1 MGLYMKFISKIDE
14 VREKKGLTTLEL
26 AEKAGLSSQA
36 IFKAR
41 QDEGIA
47 ECRLSTL
54 AKIGGALGV
63 KTKRLY
69 DEPGESPPKEE

>member
-1 MGLYMKFISKIDE
+1 MKFVSRIDE
-14 VREKKGLTTLEL
+14 IREKKGMTTLEI
-26 AEKAGLSSQA
+26 AEKAGISRQA

-54 AKIGGALGV
+54 GHIADALGV
-63 KTKRLY
+63 KAKRLF
-69 DEPGESPPKEE
+69 DEVEEERHHDR

>member
-1 MGLYMKFISKIDE
+1 MKFISKIDE
-14 VREKKGLTTLEL
+14 IREKKNLSTIEL
-26 AEKAGLSSQA
+26 AKRAGVSRQA

-54 AKIGGALGV
+54 GHIADALGV

-69 DEPGESPPKEE
+69 DEAEEGEEAQS

>member
-1 MGLYMKFISKIDE
+1 MKFISSINRIME
-14 VREKKGLTTLEL
+14 QKKLTTTEL
-26 AEKAGLSSQA
+26 AKKADVSRQT

-54 AKIGGALGV
+54 ARIGVALGV

-69 DEPGESPPKEE
+69 DEVEEEKA

>member
-1 MGLYMKFISKIDE
+1 MKFISKVDAI
-14 VREKKGLTTLEL
+14 REQKSITTVEL
-26 AEKAGLSSQA
+26 AKRAGVSRQA
-36 IFKAR
+36 IHKAR

-54 AKIGGALGV
+54 GRIASALGV

-69 DEPGESPPKEE
+69 DEVEGQEAGPADRE

>member
-1 MGLYMKFISKIDE
+1 MKFISKIDE
-14 VREKKGLTTLEL
+14 IREKKNITTIEL
-26 AEKAGLSSQA
+26 AAKSGVSRQA

-41 QDEGIA
+41 QDNDIS

-54 AKIGGALGV
+54 ARIGGALGV

-69 DEPGESPPKEE
+69 DEVEGQEAVCPKA